1 MWVTGA
7 VRARTFRIMDDQN
20 EAWRRLTDARL
31 STIEAAVRP
40 RPIRRLKNGQPRPA
54 YPYEPGDMK
63 PLTKWLELRVIA
75 LELLIQLILQAD
87 DARSDDEGV
96 TPLETSV
103 SIWLAQMSRWSERQ
117 VEPDMSGRETIA
129 MIEEAR
135 IILLETHTWLLS
147 EVDSGQ

>member
-1 MWVTGA
+1 
-7 VRARTFRIMDDQN
+7 
-20 EAWRRLTDARL
+20 
-31 STIEAAVRP
+31 
-40 RPIRRLKNGQPRPA
+40 
-54 YPYEPGDMK
+54 MK

-103 SIWLAQMSRWSERQ
+103 SVWLAQMSRWSERQ
-117 VEPDMSGRETIA
+117 VEPDMSVRETIA

-135 IILLETHTWLLS
+135 IILLETHTWPLG
-147 EVDSGQ
+147 DTDCPNG